1 MSKVAMRRLDEVGT
15 ISRGK
20 SKHRPRNDPKLYGG
34 QYPFVQTADIKNAGL
49 YLYDY
54 EQTYNEDGLAQSKLW
69 EPGTLCITIAANIA
83 DTSILGIHACFPD
96 SVMGF
101 IPDASKCDV
110 RYMKYSFDMLQRQ
123 MKQIS
128 QGATQDNLSWQK
140 LATIRFPIPDLE
152 QQRRI
157 ADAIAAYD
165 NLIEKNRRQ
174 IALLEEA
181 ADLTYANWLNACDS
195 SSFGTGTMS
204 DFFDV
209 TIGKTPPRAQTECFV
224 AEGVPWASVKDLGN
238 TAGPFISSTSECLT
252 DEAIENYKVKVK
264 PAGTILLSFK
274 LTIGRV
280 AIAKQPTATN
290 EAIAHFATD
299 NDAMR
304 LYTYEYLRS
313 FDYDTLGS
321 TSSIGKAINSKI
333 VKAIPFS
340 LPRESDL
347 NQLYAQLNPLFCSMR
362 LCQQRVTLLA
372 EARDRLLPKLMSDEI
387 EVSE

>member
-181 ADLTYANWLNACDS
+181 SQRLYKEWFVDLRFPGHDSAELNSGVPSGWKRIKLGEFAPFKRGKVITAKQAKPGTIPVVAGGLEPAYYHAEANTSGPVVTVSGSGANAGFTRLYLCDVWASDCSYADADTNENVLFVYLSAKLLGRGFRHLQRGSAQPHVYPTHINDLDLL
-195 SSFGTGTMS
+195 
-204 DFFDV
+204 V
-209 TIGKTPPRAQTECFV
+209 PPREVLDQFNCIVTKQYEAIRV
-224 AEGVPWASVKDLGN
+224 AEQS
-238 TAGPFISSTSECLT
+238 
-252 DEAIENYKVKVK
+252 IE
-264 PAGTILLSFK
+264 
-274 LTIGRV
+274 V
-280 AIAKQPTATN
+280 A
-290 EAIAHFATD
+290 
-299 NDAMR
+299 R
-304 LYTYEYLRS
+304 
-313 FDYDTLGS
+313 
-321 TSSIGKAINSKI
+321 
-333 VKAIPFS
+333 
-340 LPRESDL
+340 
-347 NQLYAQLNPLFCSMR
+347 
-362 LCQQRVTLLA
+362 
-372 EARDRLLPKLMSDEI
+372 EARDRLLPKLMTGEMA
-387 EVSE
+387 V